1 MPFNDYIYDKCIT
14 ESNTLQQLKTTGR
27 VILPPSGSPP
37 KWKTG
42 IRYYLINLFIQK
54 CYFYT
59 R

>member
-42 IRYYLINLFIQK
+42 IRYYLINLFI
-54 CYFYT
+54 
-59 R
+59 